1 MVVSV
6 QNHSAKLR
14 INIPPQGKGASP
26 ILRLH
31 VDTKDT
37 IKKISHYSRSVFSL
51 SLDGYY
57 NVGSLRPGGSYQFR
71 VLGESV
77 QGKGA
82 VSQWSEVAVV
92 PTKTK

>member
-1 MVVSV
+1 MSV
-6 QNHSAKLR
+6 RDQSAKLR
-14 INIPPQGKGASP
+14 INLPPQGKGASP

-37 IKKISHYSRSVFSL
+37 IKKISNYLRTVFSV

-57 NVGSLRPGGSYQFR
+57 TVGSLRPGGSYQFR

-82 VSQWSEVAVV
+82 VSQWSEVVVV